1 MEEKKLYFPLG
12 VGPQKTLVL
21 ANKFITSQRL
31 TCVTDISVFCAVVTL
46 KDSPLHKQLISAGYS
61 ENDISEVTNS
71 ILNSSL
77 IASRLQE
84 PYVTLNISSVS
95 QYVPISQNVVSI
107 LQKAK
112 EEISSSGFI
121 EYTGL
126 ISTFYTLSPPY
137 FTLFWRNLAFINRA
151 HLQLPQLSDKSSGV
165 VIPNDL
171 AGCLEIKNTKYS
183 PNETDCRILGRDKET
198 LSLMRILAKNTKR
211 NAVFVGEAGVGKTAI
226 VEKFTWMIVTGN
238 CPSKFKDC
246 VIVSLDVNSII
257 AGTHLRGSAEERFN
271 SLVKFL
277 EQNPECILFIDE
289 IHTIL
294 GAGACRDGDLDLSNV
309 LKPILARGETRVIGA
324 TTLDE
329 YKRYFSKDSALK
341 RRFEKITVKEPKI
354 SEVYPMIKNQ
364 ISYLEESHNVYI
376 SKETVDKAIFY
387 SSCFNKET
395 KNPDRTLDLI
405 DKAMATAEL
414 YGNYEV
420 TEKDILDNFDLNYK
434 MLEKTPQNTLV
445 ALAYHEA
452 GHFLVRYFSSEMYA
466 FKTTALSIMPA
477 EDYYGAHVFDV
488 DDEIIMLKSLEYYT
502 QSIACVLAGR
512 ISEEMFSSQLTSGAS
527 SDLKKATAEAK
538 SVVANYGLISTFATN
553 RVYDLSEKDALL
565 TQKVSTDINKEVD
578 ILLEKATSYARTI
591 LENHSYE
598 LEIIVNALLDKHML
612 SGDEL
617 EQLLSNVTSP
627 MIETDD
633 FVSIS

>member
-1 MEEKKLYFPLG
+1 MEEKKITFPLG
-12 VGPQKTLVL
+12 VGPQKALFL

-31 TCVTDISVFCAVVTL
+31 TCVTDVAVFCAVVVL
-46 KDSPLHKQLISAGYS
+46 EDSPLHTQLISAGYS
-61 ENDISEVTNS
+61 EGDIYEVTNA

-77 IASRLQE
+77 LTSRFQM
-84 PYVTLNISSVS
+84 PYVTLNISSVN
-95 QYVPISQNVVSI
+95 QYVTISQQVVYI
-107 LQKAK
+107 LEKAK
-112 EEISSSGFI
+112 EELSSNNFI
-121 EYTGL
+121 EYPGL
-126 ISTFYTLSPPY
+126 ISAFYRLSPSYLTP
-137 FTLFWRNLAFINRA
+137 FWRNLALINRA
-151 HLQLPQLSDKSSGV
+151 HLQLPQITDKSSEI
-165 VIPNDL
+165 VIPKDL
-171 AGCLEIKNTKYS
+171 AGCLKIVNSNYS
-183 PNETDCRILGRDKET
+183 PNESNCRILGRDKET
-198 LSLMRILAKNTKR
+198 LSLLRILAKDTKR

-238 CPSKFKDC
+238 CPNKFKDC
-246 VIVSLDVNSII
+246 VVVSLDVNSII

-277 EQNPECILFIDE
+277 EKYPECILFIDE

-329 YKRYFSKDSALK
+329 YQRYFSKDSALK
-341 RRFEKITVKEPKI
+341 RRFEKITVKEPKMV
-354 SEVYPMIKNQ
+354 EVYPMIKNQ
-364 ISYLEESHNVYI
+364 IAYLEESHNVSI
-376 SKETVDKAIFY
+376 SKETIDKAIFY

-405 DKAMATAEL
+405 DKSMATAEL
-414 YGNYEV
+414 YERYEV

-434 MLEKTPQNTLV
+434 MLEKTPSNTLV

-452 GHFLVRYFSSEMYA
+452 GHFIVRYFSSEMYA
-466 FKTTALSIMPA
+466 FKTIALSIMPA
-477 EDYYGAHVFDV
+477 EDYYGAHVFEV
-488 DDEIIMLKSLEYYT
+488 DDEVIMLKSLDYFI

-527 SDLKKATAEAK
+527 SDLQKATKEAK
-538 SVVANYGLISTFATN
+538 SVVANYGLISAFSTN

-565 TQKVSTDINKEVD
+565 TPKISTDINNEVNV
-578 ILLEKATSYARTI
+578 LLEKASEYARTI
-591 LENHSYE
+591 LQNHSKE
-598 LEIIVNALLDKHML
+598 LEIVVNALINRHML

-617 EQLLSNVTSP
+617 EQLLSNVTPP
-627 MIETDD
+627 MIEANN